1 MTNKIFNCLARSN
14 TDEKA
19 PVFEL
24 VAGRTDQTNKQ
35 QTFLLTPHGNT
46 AYIRMARPMDYES
59 ISEYTLT
66 VRIQVGFYL
75 KPWKYF
81 MWLFCQIRFLT
92 EIL

>member
-1 MTNKIFNCLARSN
+1 MPSTYFILNFANHLLLFRSN

-66 VRIQVGFYL
+66 VRIQVCVL
-75 KPWKYF
+75 KKV
-81 MWLFCQIRFLT
+81 
-92 EIL
+92 